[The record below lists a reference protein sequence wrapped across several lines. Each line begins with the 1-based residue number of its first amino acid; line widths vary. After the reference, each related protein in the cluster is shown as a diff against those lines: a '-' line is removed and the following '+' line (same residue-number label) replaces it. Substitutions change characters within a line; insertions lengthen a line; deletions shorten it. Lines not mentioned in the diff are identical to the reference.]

1 MDKKQ
6 AMTRALSW
14 LLVNGVLVV
23 LVVLVTLT
31 VTEWDG
37 TTAEWSQAIIQ
48 ALAALGGLWFWLY
61 RSRPRVVLRLK
72 SNAGLF
78 LELDNVGSRVAK
90 KVEMRVDPPIPW
102 KTTLV
107 TAPREQFGPVEG
119 FGDMDQGQRYVVL
132 VGSAVPHTV
141 DVINTTTFVV
151 SHESTWGFRRR
162 KSTRRFG
169 GSGGRSDLGEGAATP
184 IGAIAETVKKQGQT
198 LEKIEGA
205 IQAVGRRLPSPTEGD
220 EAGD

>member
-1 MDKKQ
+1 MDTKQ
-6 AMTRALSW
+6 AMRRVLGW
-14 LLVNGVLVV
+14 LVVIGALVV
-23 LVVLVTLT
+23 LVVLVLLT
-31 VTEWDG
+31 VAEWDG
-37 TTAEWSQAIIQ
+37 TSAEWSQAIIQ

-72 SNAGLF
+72 SNDGLF
-78 LELDNVGSRVAK
+78 IELDNVGSRVAK
-90 KVEMRVDPPIPW
+90 RVEMRVDPPIPW

-107 TAPREQFGPVEG
+107 TAPREQFGPVED

-132 VGSAVPHTV
+132 VGSAVPHTI
-141 DVINTTTFVV
+141 DVVNATTFVV

-184 IGAIAETVKKQGQT
+184 LGEIAKTVKEQRKA
-198 LEKIEGA
+198 LERIEGA
-205 IQAVGRRLPSPTEGD
+205 IQAVGRRLPPPAEGD
-220 EAGD
+220 EAAD